1 MYKDETEYL
10 IDLLDVELEE
20 INEVGETT
28 KVFIDF

>member
-28 KVFIDF
+28 KVFNDF